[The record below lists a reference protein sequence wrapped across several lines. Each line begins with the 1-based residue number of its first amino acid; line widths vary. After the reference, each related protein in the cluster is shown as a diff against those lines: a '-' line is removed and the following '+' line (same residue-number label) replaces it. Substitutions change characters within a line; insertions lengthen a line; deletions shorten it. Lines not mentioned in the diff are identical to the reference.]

1 MKCTACDRLL
11 TTQEAT
17 RKFKGS
23 GEYVDLCNKC
33 LSTIDDQVSYT
44 EGNVSDEDDFE
55 GDIYE

>member
-1 MKCTACDRLL
+1 MRCECCNKLL

-17 RKFKGS
+17 RKFKSS
-23 GEYVDLCNKC
+23 GEFVDMCNQC

-55 GDIYE
+55 GDVYE